1 LKARIPQDIIPPV
14 KQTAK
19 GGGIFKNGSKS
30 EKREGLV
37 VDKEKTGSFRGNL
50 FVTGDI
56 PE

>member
-1 LKARIPQDIIPPV
+1 LKKRIPQDIIPPV
-14 KQTAK
+14 KETAK

-30 EKREGLV
+30 GKTEGLV
-37 VDKEKTGSFRGNL
+37 VDKEKTGSFCGNF

>member
-1 LKARIPQDIIPPV
+1 LKGKIPQGIIPPV

-30 EKREGLV
+30 GKTEGLV
-37 VDKEKTGSFRGNL
+37 VDEEKTGSFCGNL
-50 FVTGDI
+50 FDAEDI

>member
-30 EKREGLV
+30 GKNESLV
-37 VDKEKTGSFRGNL
+37 LDKEKTGSFCGNL
-50 FVTGDI
+50 FDTEDM